1 MGIEVEAKIRLPGV
15 AAAALRERLDAQG
28 ATLDRRLVEANTY
41 YDTPEGT
48 LKTADRGLRIRVE
61 INEGTEQRAV
71 VLTHKGPQAQG
82 PLKSRL
88 ETEALVVDP
97 HATAEVL
104 AVLGYHPTLTF
115 EKRRARYLLDGCRVE
130 IDQVPFLGC
139 FVEIEGSTAEDVER
153 VRARLGLADR
163 PLTRASYV
171 AMLAA
176 HLREHPEKGGDDP
189 VVRLTDDPA
198 CDPALQ

>member
-15 AAAALRERLDAQG
+15 AAAALRDRLAAEG
-28 ATLDRRLVEANTY
+28 ATLDHRLVEANTY
-41 YDTPEGT
+41 YDTPDGS

-61 INEGTEQRAV
+61 VNEVTGDRRV

-88 ETEALVVDP
+88 ETEAGIEDP
-97 HATAEVL
+97 RATAEVL
-104 AVLGYHPTLTF
+104 AVLGYHATLTF

-130 IDQVPFLGC
+130 IDQVPFLGT
-139 FVEIEGSTAEDVER
+139 FVEIESTSADDVER
-153 VRARLGLADR
+153 VRGRLGLADR

-176 HLREHPEKGGDDP
+176 HLREHPERVGDDP
-189 VVRLTDDPA
+189 VIRLSDDPA

>member
-15 AAAALRERLDAQG
+15 AAAALRDRLSAEG
-28 ATLDRRLVEANTY
+28 ATLDARLVEANTY
-41 YDTPEGT
+41 YDTPDGH
-48 LKTADRGLRIRVE
+48 LKTADRGLRLRVE
-61 INEGTEQRAV
+61 TNESTGDRRV

-88 ETEALVVDP
+88 ETEAGVDDP
-97 HATAEVL
+97 RATAEVL
-104 AVLGYHPTLTF
+104 AVLGYHATLTF

-130 IDQVPFLGC
+130 IDQVPFLGT
-139 FVEIEGSTAEDVER
+139 FVEIEGTAAPDVER
-153 VRARLGLADR
+153 VRGRLGLADR

-176 HLREHPEKGGDDP
+176 HLREHPERAGKDG
-189 VVRLTDDPA
+189 VVRLSDDPA

>member
-15 AAAALRERLDAQG
+15 AAAVLRERLASEG

-41 YDTPEGT
+41 YDTPDGS

-61 INEGTEQRAV
+61 VNEASGDRRV

-88 ETEALVVDP
+88 ETEAGIDDP
-97 HATAEVL
+97 RATAEVL

-130 IDQVPFLGC
+130 IDQVPFLGT
-139 FVEIEGSTAEDVER
+139 FVEIEGTTAGDVER
-153 VRARLGLADR
+153 VRGRLGLADR

-176 HLREHPEKGGDDP
+176 HLREHPERVGDEP
-189 VVRLTDDPA
+189 VVRLSDDPA
-198 CDPALQ
+198 CDAALQ